1 MLVFSAYPVIFWCCD
16 EILNVAPTWICENSL
31 AYPPPPPSPVWFG
44 FLRKGPLPTFYWTLL
59 NITRHNAQQY
69 SSDTAL
75 RRHKP
80 NTDKNL
86 GNIAIEHIWCLFSA
100 SLLSY
105 KLENVF
111 NKRGMSLLWTSLEV
125 SFCLLSL
132 LNLSWRLLILNRF
145 LFFGGAGCDPGRK
158 VRKHT
163 FEEHPAKSDDTGDNH
178 LFF

>member
-1 MLVFSAYPVIFWCCD
+1 MICCIYFRSNKNLVKLYDSEVQSSLGGFHPTDQTSRD
-16 EILNVAPTWICENSL
+16 TTLN
-31 AYPPPPPSPVWFG
+31 
-44 FLRKGPLPTFYWTLL
+44 
-59 NITRHNAQQY
+59 NIQVT
-69 SSDTAL
+69 L

-80 NTDKNL
+80 NTGKNL

-111 NKRGMSLLWTSLEV
+111 NKRGMLLLWTSLEV

-132 LNLSWRLLILNRF
+132 LNLSWRLLILKPF
-145 LFFGGAGCDPGRK
+145 LIFFFGGGGGGAGCDPGRK

-178 LFF
+178 LFFF

>member
-1 MLVFSAYPVIFWCCD
+1 MPWSFDVVMKYWTLHRLGFVRTHSHT
-16 EILNVAPTWICENSL
+16 L
-31 AYPPPPPSPVWFG
+31 PPPPPVWFG

-132 LNLSWRLLILNRF
+132 LNLSWRLLILKPFLLFWGGQVVIPVEKSENTRLRGIQQNPMTQVIIIFSSFNR
-145 LFFGGAGCDPGRK
+145 
-158 VRKHT
+158 
-163 FEEHPAKSDDTGDNH
+163 SS
-178 LFF
+178 

>member
-1 MLVFSAYPVIFWCCD
+1 MLVFSAYAVIFRCCD
-16 EILNVAPTWICENSL
+16 EILNVAPTWICKNSL
-31 AYPPPPPSPVWFG
+31 SYPPPPPPLVWFG
-44 FLRKGPLPTFYWTLL
+44 FLKEGPLPTFYWTLL

-69 SSDTAL
+69 SSDTA
-75 RRHKP
+75 RHEP

-111 NKRGMSLLWTSLEV
+111 NKRGVSLLWTSLEV

-132 LNLSWRLLILNRF
+132 LNLSWRLLILKPF
-145 LFFGGAGCDPGRK
+145 PIFWGGRLWS
-158 VRKHT
+158 R
-163 FEEHPAKSDDTGDNH
+163 
-178 LFF
+178 